1 MTLSLALA
9 QERAGRRL
17 TNVTILWAQSE
28 LRKLVPAPPLHVV
41 LSKVIPD
48 ADKISGEI

>member
-1 MTLSLALA
+1 MEPLA

-17 TNVTILWAQSE
+17 TQVTILRVQSE
-28 LRKLVPAPPLHVV
+28 LRKLVPDLHVV